1 MNEEKKKHKIGNVT
15 AIFML
20 LLAAIADGLQFL
32 LTLSVLLIPL
42 SLLLTFLCGVGFA
55 LWFLIL
61 GAYSGKGAEKKILT
75 SLISSVAELIPLINA
90 VPAIT
95 AGVLIN
101 IALSRLDDAH
111 ISLAKPDP
119 KKMVAAARSARMQ
132 TARSQLRSRAQQ
144 GRAETQEERHAP
156 ANDNQR
162 QVRAANDNQNLP
174 DYRRPGNDNQNLP
187 GGVRSINDNT
197 PQKVTRKAA

>member
-1 MNEEKKKHKIGNVT
+1 MDEEKKKHKIGNIT

-20 LLAAIADGLQFL
+20 LLAAVADGLQFL

-42 SLLLTFLCGVGFA
+42 SLLLTFLCGIGFA

-75 SLISSVAELIPLINA
+75 SLVSMVAEFIPVINA

-101 IALSRLDDAH
+101 VALSRLDDAH

-119 KKMVAAARSARMQ
+119 KKMLAAARNVRMQ
-132 TARSQLRSRAQQ
+132 AARSQLRNRARQ
-144 GRAETQEERHAP
+144 GRTEAQDERHAP
-156 ANDNQR
+156 ANDNQA
-162 QVRAANDNQNLP
+162 QAANDNTSQGS
-174 DYRRPGNDNQNLP
+174 RRD
-187 GGVRSINDNT
+187 
-197 PQKVTRKAA
+197 AA